1 MEQSP
6 WKRVRQAYRVIMA
19 VATIAV
25 GALMIWQV
33 VAIYQAGNAPEN
45 LSAGVYIHPVYSRE
59 IVAEYFARIAPAVYL
74 WLCGVMAGLI
84 GWLIQPEES
93 PRVKSSAGAEETLR
107 KLRLRLPDA
116 AQADKDVMNAIRREE
131 KLRRWAWIAAAAVC
145 AVCAV
150 MSGAYLLQV
159 EHFTSWELESVMGSM
174 MLAVTPWVVL
184 AFAAACAAVE
194 VRRISAEREIPLVKK
209 IMVKG
214 KRPAPKQETH
224 GGRGIVL
231 RAALYAAA
239 IALIVLGVLNGGMRD
254 VLIKAINICTEC
266 IGLG

>member
-6 WKRVRQAYRVIMA
+6 WKRIRRIYRGIMA
-19 VATIAV
+19 VATIVV

-33 VAIYQAGNAPEN
+33 IAIYQAGNAPEN
-45 LSAGVYIHPVYSRE
+45 LSAGVYIQPVYSRE
-59 IVAEYFARIAPAVYL
+59 IVAEHFMRIAPVVYL
-74 WLCGVMAGLI
+74 WLCGVAAGLI
-84 GWLIQPEES
+84 GWLIQPEEA
-93 PRVKSSAGAEETLR
+93 PGVKGAAEAEETLR

-145 AVCAV
+145 TICAV
-150 MSGAYLLQV
+150 MSGAYLLKV

-184 AFAAACAAVE
+184 AFAAVCAAVE
-194 VRRISAEREIPLVKK
+194 VRRISAEREVPLVKK

-214 KRPAPKQETH
+214 KRPQLKQETR
-224 GGRGIVL
+224 GGRVNVL
-231 RAALYAAA
+231 RAVLYAAA
-239 IALIVLGVLNGGMRD
+239 IALVVLGVLNGGMRD

>member
-25 GALMIWQV
+25 GGLMIWQV
-33 VAIYQAGNAPEN
+33 IAIYQAGNAPEN

-59 IVAEYFARIAPAVYL
+59 IVAEHFARIATAVCL
-74 WLCGVMAGLI
+74 WLCGVAAGLL
-84 GWLIQPEES
+84 GWLIWPEEA
-93 PRVKSSAGAEETLR
+93 PRVKGAAGAEETLR
-107 KLRLRLPDA
+107 KLRQRLPDA
-116 AQADKDVMNAIRREE
+116 DQADRDVMTAIRKEE
-131 KLRRWAWIAAAAVC
+131 KLRRGAWVAAAAVC
-145 AVCAV
+145 AICAAI
-150 MSGAYLLQV
+150 SGAYLLKV
-159 EHFTSWELESVMGSM
+159 EHFTSWDLESVMGSM

-184 AFAAACAAVE
+184 AFAAVCAAVE

-214 KRPAPKQETH
+214 KRPAPRQETR
-224 GGRGIVL
+224 GGRVIVL
-231 RAALYAAA
+231 RAVLYAAA

>member
-19 VATIAV
+19 VATIVV

-33 VAIYQAGNAPEN
+33 IAIYKTGNAPEN
-45 LSAGVYIHPVYSRE
+45 LSAGVYIQPVYSRE
-59 IVAEYFARIAPAVYL
+59 IVAEHFARIASAVYL
-74 WLCGVMAGLI
+74 WLCGVAAGLL
-84 GWLIQPEES
+84 GWLIQPEEA
-93 PRVKSSAGAEETLR
+93 PRLKSAAGAEETLR
-107 KLRLRLPDA
+107 KLRQRLPDA
-116 AQADKDVMNAIRREE
+116 AKADKDVMNAVRREE
-131 KLRRWAWIAAAAVC
+131 KLRRWAWMAAAAVC
-145 AVCAV
+145 ASCAA
-150 MSGAYLLQV
+150 MSRTYLLKV

-184 AFAAACAAVE
+184 AFAAVCAAVE
-194 VRRISAEREIPLVKK
+194 VRRICAEREIPLVKK

-214 KRPAPKQETH
+214 KRPAPKQETR
-224 GGRGIVL
+224 GGRIIVL
-231 RAALYAAA
+231 RAVLYAAA
-239 IALIVLGVLNGGMRD
+239 IVLVVLGVLNGGMRD

>member
-6 WKRVRQAYRVIMA
+6 WKRVRRAYRVIMA
-19 VATIAV
+19 VATIVV

-33 VAIYQAGNAPEN
+33 IAIYQAGNAPEN
-45 LSAGVYIHPVYSRE
+45 LSAGVYIQPVYSRE
-59 IVAEYFARIAPAVYL
+59 IVAEHFARIAPAVYL
-74 WLCGVMAGLI
+74 WLCGIMAGLI
-84 GWLIQPEES
+84 GWLIQPEEA
-93 PRVKSSAGAEETLR
+93 PGVKSAAGAEETLR

-131 KLRRWAWIAAAAVC
+131 KLRRGAWIAAAAVC
-145 AVCAV
+145 VVCTAT
-150 MSGAYLLQV
+150 SGAYLLKV

-184 AFAAACAAVE
+184 AFAAVCAAVE
-194 VRRISAEREIPLVKK
+194 VRRFSAEREIPLVKK

-214 KRPAPKQETH
+214 KRPAPKQEMR
-224 GGRGIVL
+224 GGRVIVL
-231 RAALYAAA
+231 RAVLYAAA
-239 IALIVLGVLNGGMRD
+239 IAFIVLGVLNGGMRD